1 LTKSCSSFLERKS
14 GVFES
19 NTSVITECGET
30 LSSLTNRLSQK
41 LDELSRCTVEITTQ
55 LQAVAKE
62 VGETEIEKL
71 STHSQVIVE
80 QLSHVQITLQTIQRH
95 NTTESEA
102 LEVIHDALAG
112 MQTTFKSEFVSWGTN
127 LMSNSSLIC
136 DELEGTSQSG
146 TVAVEK
152 ALNDVHSVLEFV
164 LQEIQGYFQDGL
176 TSLEL
181 TRQLTNE
188 AAQTEIVRLREQ
200 NETLIKMLKSEK
212 AKADRAKGV
221 LLHNMSEMLDGFM
234 NEHHSRLEVNMNDLR
249 DQNLEAQNVLE
260 LYLEQHNQV
269 IRQMTDAGTSTETNL
284 RGQGASAKRNR
295 DGTFKVRTLL
305 EARATAHAITDV
317 GTNEIDSPQS
327 GTETA

>member
-1 LTKSCSSFLERKS
+1 
-14 GVFES
+14 
-19 NTSVITECGET
+19 
-30 LSSLTNRLSQK
+30 
-41 LDELSRCTVEITTQ
+41 
-55 LQAVAKE
+55 
-62 VGETEIEKL
+62 L
-71 STHSQVIVE
+71 STQSQIIVE
-80 QLSHVQITLQTIQRH
+80 QLSHIQITLQTIQHH

-102 LEVIHDALAG
+102 LEVIRDALAG
-112 MQTTFKSEFVSWGTN
+112 MQTTFKSEFVSWSTN
-127 LMSNSSLIC
+127 LMSNSSSIC
-136 DELEGTSQSG
+136 DELEMTSQNG

-152 ALNDVHSVLEFV
+152 ALNDIHSVLEFV
-164 LQEIQGYFQDGL
+164 LQETQGYIKDGL

-200 NETLIKMLKSEK
+200 NEALIRMLKSERV
-212 AKADRAKGV
+212 KADRAKGV

-260 LYLEQHNQV
+260 LYLEQHNRV
-269 IRQMTDAGTSTETNL
+269 VGQMTDAGTSTQTNL
-284 RGQGASAKRNR
+284 HSQGASAKRNR
-295 DGTFKVRTLL
+295 DGTFKVRTLP
-305 EARATAHAITDV
+305 EARTAAHVITDV

>member
-1 LTKSCSSFLERKS
+1 M
-14 GVFES
+14 
-19 NTSVITECGET
+19 
-30 LSSLTNRLSQK
+30 
-41 LDELSRCTVEITTQ
+41 
-55 LQAVAKE
+55 AKE